1 MPKATRATAA
11 RRTVTTRAVLGSC
24 LALAALLA
32 GIGIYRA
39 TDSPGGST
47 LVILTSW
54 TDQGEADAFQAVAN
68 TFMAEN
74 PGIHIDIE
82 ASRDEQEVLQSGLRD
97 GDPPDLAVV
106 PSPGELETYAHAGY
120 LIPLDGLS
128 DHTRS
133 EQLSAELHSDFGPM
147 WNGVTDAGTGHPY
160 GLVVKAD
167 VKSLIW
173 YGPGLPPADA
183 KTPPSD
189 WNQLLA
195 LSSRLAAGGTTPWCV
210 GLSDSS
216 TAGWPGTDWIE
227 DVLLQQYGP
236 TIYDQWVEGRL
247 PWTSPQVT
255 AAWESWGRLMS
266 TPGEV
271 YGGALNALSMPA
283 GETDNAMF
291 APKPAG
297 PGCALS
303 HGALLETSA
312 QITPRAGTY
321 NYFAFPGAATDH
333 TYEVSADLMGM
344 LVDTPQA
351 EKFAVFLAGP
361 NGQSIW
367 PSQQLDSAF
376 SAYDAQAAQ
385 AKITPLYQQDGVARG
400 IESILTGRA
409 NTLCYGASD
418 MMPPAM
424 EAAFE
429 RAVLEYVA
437 DPTSAQL
444 HSILTGLDRIQATSY
459 HKVPPLTPCAS
470 GN

>member
-1 MPKATRATAA
+1 MPKATR
-11 RRTVTTRAVLGSC
+11 TTRRAVLGSC

-39 TDSPGGST
+39 ATPSGGST

-54 TDQGEADAFQAVAN
+54 TDQSEADAFQAVAN

-74 PGIHIDIE
+74 PGVHIEIE

-106 PSPGELETYAHAGY
+106 PSPGELATYVTEDY
-120 LIPLDGLS
+120 LIPLDGLI

-133 EQLSAELHSDFGPM
+133 KQLSAELHSDFGPM
-147 WNGVTDAGTGHPY
+147 WNGVMDAGTGHPY

-173 YGPGLPPADA
+173 YGPGLPAADA
-183 KTPPSD
+183 AAPPSD
-189 WNQLLA
+189 WSRLLA
-195 LSSRLAAGGTTPWCV
+195 LGNRLAAGGTAPWCV
-210 GLSDSS
+210 GLLDSS
-216 TAGWPGTDWIE
+216 TAGWPGADWIG
-227 DVLLQQYGP
+227 DVLLQQDGP
-236 TIYDQWVEGRL
+236 AVYDEWVKGRL
-247 PWTSPQVT
+247 QWTSPDVT
-255 AAWESWGRLMS
+255 AAWETWGRLMS
-266 TPGEV
+266 APGQV

-291 APKPAG
+291 APKSAG

-303 HGALLETSA
+303 HGALLETSP

-321 NYFAFPGAATDH
+321 NYFAFPGAAAQH

-376 SAYDAQAAQ
+376 SAYDSRAAQ
-385 AKITPLYQQDGVARG
+385 AKITPLYKKDDVARG
-400 IESILTGRA
+400 IENILTGSP

-418 MMPPAM
+418 MMPPVM

-437 DPTSAQL
+437 DPARL
-444 HSILTGLDRIQATSY
+444 HSVLTGLDRIRPTSY
-459 HKVPPLTPCAS
+459 QHFPPLTACAS